1 MSNIKMLLEDVE
13 VEWKPISKSL
23 VRTQGTSI
31 TATQM
36 RVLHKENAPLK
47 IFAGGKTVAFVNFD
61 DIPYKDINR
70 EPSIIVKSRG
80 IIEFEYYDKPFTHKK
95 EMWSYHS
102 KNEYIN
108 IKFVYYF
115 LKKNEPYFQNIGN
128 RMQMPQISTPDTDN
142 FLIPIPCPNDPEK
155 SLEIQKEIVR
165 ILDKFSTLTAELQAE
180 LQARKSQY
188 EYYRNQLLTYPMEE
202 SDQPSLRSSQSATS
216 IQNSD
221 NPTQPLSTPNPHTGN
236 SVLQPHNKVE
246 WKTLGEVV
254 LPTSNIRWKNTN
266 KFYRYID
273 LTSVC
278 RDNNTIIETIE
289 INKENAPSRAQKLVL
304 KNDVIFA
311 TTRPTQQRL
320 CLIPEE
326 YNGEVA
332 STGYCVLRANI
343 DLVLPKWI
351 YFWITSNKFK
361 NYVEENQ
368 SGSAYP
374 AISDAKVKEFKIP
387 IPYPNDIEKS
397 LKEQERIVA
406 ILDKFN
412 TLTTSITEGLPK
424 EIELRQKQYEY
435 YRDMLLT
442 FPTDN
447 IKV

>member
-1 MSNIKMLLEDVE
+1 MSNIEKLLKGVE
-13 VEWKPISKSL
+13 VEWKTLGEIAEIGTGSHD
-23 VRTQGTSI
+23 TQDAVEDGNYIFYARGREPLRLNMFDFDEIAII
-31 TATQM
+31 TAGDGVGVGKVFHYAQGKYA
-36 RVLHKENAPLK
+36 LHQRAYRIAPRK
-47 IFAGGKTVAFVNFD
+47 R
-61 DIPYKDINR
+61 INPR
-70 EPSIIVKSRG
+70 
-80 IIEFEYYDKPFTHKK
+80 
-95 EMWSYHS
+95 
-102 KNEYIN
+102 
-108 IKFVYYF
+108 FVYHYISANFYAYVQKTSVNSSVSSLRRPMF
-115 LKKNEPYFQNIGN
+115 LKFP
-128 RMQMPQISTPDTDN
+128 
-142 FLIPIPCPNDPEK
+142 IPIPSFEMQT
-155 SLEIQKEIVR
+155 EIAR
-165 ILDKFSTLTAELQAE
+165 ILDKFSTLTAELTAE

-202 SDQPSLRSSQSATS
+202 SDQPSLRSSRSATS
-216 IQNSD
+216 IQSSD
-221 NPTQPLSTPNPHTGN
+221 NPMQALSTSNPHTGN
-236 SVLQPHNKVE
+236 SVLQPRGKVK

-266 KFYRYID
+266 KSYRYID

-278 RDNNTIIETIE
+278 RDNNNIIETIE

-326 YNGEVA
+326 YDGEVA
-332 STGYCVLRANI
+332 SSGYCVLRANM

-374 AISDAKVKEFKIP
+374 AITDAKVKEFKIP

-397 LKEQERIVA
+397 FEEQKHIIT
-406 ILDKFN
+406 ILDKFE
-412 TLTTSITEGLPK
+412 TLTTSMTEGLPK